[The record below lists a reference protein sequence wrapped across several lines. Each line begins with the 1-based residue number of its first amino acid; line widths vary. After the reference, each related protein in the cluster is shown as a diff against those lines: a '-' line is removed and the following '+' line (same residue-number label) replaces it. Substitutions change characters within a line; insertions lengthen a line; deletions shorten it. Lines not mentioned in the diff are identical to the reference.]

1 MAGTYAVAK
10 GWMHA
15 FMRVVAA
22 EQAQLCG
29 PSQDPCGE
37 GILNRQSGR
46 CNGRAVTNKI
56 ATLANSAEERAVQRD
71 PHWELPSRT

>member
-22 EQAQLCG
+22 EQATGGLLQ
-29 PSQDPCGE
+29 
-37 GILNRQSGR
+37 I
-46 CNGRAVTNKI
+46 K
-56 ATLANSAEERAVQRD
+56 
-71 PHWELPSRT
+71 